1 MYPNGD
7 LRLRFSTSS
16 PNQGDEA
23 FVIRALE
30 ELVRGGFAF
39 YEGDVEFV
47 PVLRL
52 LSGEIFMLGANW
64 TTRIK

>member
-1 MYPNGD
+1 MSIKENPQ
-7 LRLRFSTSS
+7 LRPSTSS

-23 FVIRALE
+23 FVIRAIE
-30 ELVRGGFAF
+30 ELVH
-39 YEGDVEFV
+39 EGEAEFV

-64 TTRIK
+64 MARIK

>member
-1 MYPNGD
+1 MSIKENPQ
-7 LRLRFSTSS
+7 LRPSTSS

-52 LSGEIFMLGANW
+52 LSGEIFKLEVNW
-64 TTRIK
+64 MARIK